1 MRQSINKSF
10 QVLSF
15 SFVVF
20 IKGKLAKEILLF
32 NTPFVWFDKG
42 SMIKYSATWLAVQ
55 DTSLD
60 FLYSSVFWVLEVCP
74 TWKRFQFLSSMFTP
88 LVSWSYSVSFFFFFS
103 PKILF
108 HYAHTFP
115 GFLPKLV
122 AWIKICTYSSLVFF
136 KNWGTLWFAALKKH
150 GRNKYSECTRLRR
163 YFYKEVALG
172 LTVGTSENSWGK
184 SLFLLINWKQQE
196 VRNSCAFWC
205 FSK

>member
-1 MRQSINKSF
+1 MTGSAGYKLGLSLF
-10 QVLSF
+10 QC
-15 SFVVF
+15 
-20 IKGKLAKEILLF
+20 IL
-32 NTPFVWFDKG
+32 G
-42 SMIKYSATWLAVQ
+42 SWGMSYLKKIPVS
-55 DTSLD
+55 
-60 FLYSSVFWVLEVCP
+60 FLYVHPFG
-74 TWKRFQFLSSMFTP
+74 FLK
-88 LVSWSYSVSFFFFFS
+88 LLCKLFFFFFS